1 MVGGNTLSPMPRNKQ
16 KVEMQPGPPSR
27 SRSAGHLLAGSLTAF
42 VVLSVLWL
50 ASAAGPATAPSKIQG
65 VVFTGPASGP
75 LEEEAFASMREVGAT
90 HVALVPEATVNPDT
104 LEVRHPRRQWYGE
117 TREATEEG
125 IRLARAAGL
134 KVMIK
139 PHLVVGRSASDR
151 IGRGIW
157 RGDFDVEEKAEWPRF
172 AAGYREFV
180 LPYARLAEQ
189 EGVEIFCVGTE
200 LKRIALSRPEFW
212 REVVREVRRV
222 YGGELT
228 YAANWDSFDRIRFW
242 DAVDLIG
249 VDAYFPVSD
258 ARNPQPQE
266 IAAGWGKWVQ
276 RLAAV
281 QERFDRPVVFTEWG
295 YELED
300 HAGKEPWVM
309 DGGVDVSDTAA
320 AAQAAAYEGTFRS
333 VWNEPW
339 MRGIFV
345 WRWSPRRGEPG
356 RYSPRGQPA
365 EEVLRR
371 WFTAK

>member
-1 MVGGNTLSPMPRNKQ
+1 MRM
-16 KVEMQPGPPSR
+16 
-27 SRSAGHLLAGSLTAF
+27 AGSLTAF
-42 VVLSVLWL
+42 AVLGMLWL
-50 ASAAGPATAPSKIQG
+50 VSAAGPAPVPAKIQG
-65 VVFTGPASGP
+65 VVFTGPVSAP

-90 HVALVPEATVNPDT
+90 HVALVPEATVNPET
-104 LEVRHPRRQWYGE
+104 LEIRHPRRQWYGE
-117 TREATEEG
+117 TREATVEG

-139 PHLVVGRSASDR
+139 PHLAVGRSRSDR
-151 IGRGIW
+151 IGRGVW
-157 RGDFDVEEKAEWPRF
+157 RGDFDVEDEMGWPRF
-172 AAGYREFV
+172 AASYREFV
-180 LPYARLAEQ
+180 LPYARLAES
-189 EGVEIFCVGTE
+189 EGVELFCVGTE

-212 REVVREVRRV
+212 RDVARKVRRV

-242 DAVDLIG
+242 DALDLIG

-266 IAAGWGKWVQ
+266 IAAGWKKWAQ

-281 QERFDRPVVFTEWG
+281 HERLDRPVVFTEWG
-295 YELED
+295 YEPED
-300 HAGKEPWVM
+300 YAGKEPWVM
-309 DGGVDVSDTAA
+309 GGGGFSMTAA
-320 AAQAAAYEGTFRS
+320 AAQANAYEGTFRT

-356 RYSPRGQPA
+356 SYSPRGSPA